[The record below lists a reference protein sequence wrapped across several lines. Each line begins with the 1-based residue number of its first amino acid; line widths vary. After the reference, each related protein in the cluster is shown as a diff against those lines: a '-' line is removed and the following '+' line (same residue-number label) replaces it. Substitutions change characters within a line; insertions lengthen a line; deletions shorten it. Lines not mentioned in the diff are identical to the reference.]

1 MYGFDISN
9 ERIKSVD
16 SLPFLTY
23 NPDMKGIMATADS
36 NIYQDQSR
44 SQALCRQCGK
54 QIPIKAGKKQRKVY
68 CSNLC
73 RIKASTSQRKRYNKI
88 CKYCGKHYSTPR
100 KVQKYC
106 SRKCE
111 GSWLRQE
118 AAKKR
123 MRICQWC
130 GKEFV
135 MNFMSGKARSG
146 EVQEGLFCSR
156 KCRWDWVKERTR
168 TKNLIEHPQKHNIYF
183 NICEICG
190 KLYTAKNK
198 LDKYC
203 SYECRYKRAKTYMRM
218 KYKEEWIPRVFKCK
232 GCGRLVELEYG
243 EKKSVFCSEQCAKR
257 YHHNSRRPKQRAEAN
272 GVYYEYVNP
281 LKVFKR
287 DGWKCQLCGK
297 KLKPKDRGKF
307 IDNAPELDHIIPWA
321 KGGEHSYRNTQC
333 TCRKC
338 NGDKND
344 KELGQLR
351 MFG

>member
-36 NIYQDQSR
+36 NIYQDQSK

-111 GSWLRQE
+111 GNWLRQE

-168 TKNLIEHPQKHNIYF
+168 TKNPPKCNIYF
-183 NICEICG
+183 NKCVVCG
-190 KLYTAKNK
+190 KMFITKHNQKTICSDECQHLSWAKYQRDLYKDNWQQPDA
-198 LDKYC
+198 
-203 SYECRYKRAKTYMRM
+203 
-218 KYKEEWIPRVFKCK
+218 FKCK
-232 GCGRLVELEYG
+232 ECGRIYQPKFG
-243 EKKSVFCSEQCAKR
+243 EIRTIFCSIRCRNKYTRTNEKVIR
-257 YHHNSRRPKQRAEAN
+257 RLRIENGFVEPVSRTEI
-272 GVYYEYVNP
+272 
-281 LKVFKR
+281 FKR
-287 DGWKCQLCGK
+287 DGWRCHICGRK
-297 KLKPKDRGKF
+297 VNPKLKSPHPMSAT
-307 IDNAPELDHIIPWA
+307 IDHIIPLA
-321 KGGEHSYRNTQC
+321 AGGTHEPKNVALAHMICNSRKGSGIQPG
-333 TCRKC
+333 
-338 NGDKND
+338 GD
-344 KELGQLR
+344 QLR
-351 MFG
+351 LFG